1 MDPETSSGI
10 RVESMEFGVQSY
22 TRLEETQQRTYSRLS
37 KMAIDIL
44 SAQGMSAESERVF
57 SLARRTIS

>member
-1 MDPETSSGI
+1 MKD
-10 RVESMEFGVQSY
+10 EFDTFIEQGYCSAPDAISWW
-22 TRLEETQQRTYSRLS
+22 LEEAQQRTYPRLS

-57 SLARRTIS
+57 S